1 MSRPSPR
8 ETVSDWLVMARRG
21 LTETVRKP
29 TLLVLT
35 FVEPVIMVLIFRYA
49 FGGAISTPNGSYVN
63 FLMPGIL
70 VLTAI
75 FGAIVTGIGLSE
87 DLSKG
92 IVDRLRSLPI
102 ARSAV
107 LVGRTVSDLARN
119 VVSVILMIA
128 VGFLVGFRPSEP
140 LGRFLAAIALL
151 LAFAYVFSWISATI
165 GLLVRDPETA
175 QGVGFVWVF
184 PLTFVSSAFVPTHT
198 MPAVVRAFADVNPV
212 TLCVDAVR
220 ALTIGGDATHAV
232 LGTIAWLTGLL
243 LVFAPLAVSRYR
255 ALE

>member
-1 MSRPSPR
+1 VTRPSPR
-8 ETVSDWLVMARRG
+8 EAISDALVMARRG
-21 LTETVRKP
+21 LIETVRKP
-29 TLLVLT
+29 VLLSFT
-35 FVEPVIMVLIFRYA
+35 FLEPVILVLIFRYA
-49 FGGAISTPNGSYVN
+49 FGGAIRTPGSSYVN

-75 FGAIVTGIGLSE
+75 FGALVTGIGLSE

-102 ARSAV
+102 ARSAL
-107 LVGRTVSDLARN
+107 LVGRTLSDLARN
-119 VVSVILMIA
+119 VGSVILMLG
-128 VGFLVGFRPSEP
+128 VGFLVGFSPTQP
-140 LGRFLAAIALL
+140 IGRFFAAIVLL
-151 LAFAYVFSWISATI
+151 LAFGYVFSWIAATV

-184 PLTFVSSAFVPTHT
+184 PLTFLSSAFVPTHT
-198 MPAVVRAFADVNPV
+198 MPAVVRAFANVNPV

-220 ALTIGGDATHAV
+220 ALTIGGHAGGPA
-232 LGTIAWLTGLL
+232 LGTLAWLAGLMA
-243 LVFAPLAVSRYR
+243 VFAPFAVHRYR